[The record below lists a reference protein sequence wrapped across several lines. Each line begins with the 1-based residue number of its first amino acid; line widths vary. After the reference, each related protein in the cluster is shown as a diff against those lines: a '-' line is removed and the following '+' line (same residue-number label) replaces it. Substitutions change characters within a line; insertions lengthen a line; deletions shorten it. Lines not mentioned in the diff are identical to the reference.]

1 MVTGAHQE
9 ARFALNIY
17 LLKGDPSL
25 AKEQVDLGG
34 MTQSVEIKVGDEA
47 TAVLHYG
54 QISGSP
60 GWLARLFALAKEQ
73 PNVLTSASISAILL
87 VETDGR
93 LFALTFG
100 HAWQKIKV
108 SAVEPNF
115 GIRCVLNLAE
125 ERSLRAIRR
134 DRIAEKSLQAIEQIP
149 DSDGISRFGMNLEKD
164 LLRGV
169 KAKIDSGLGFGAW
182 VAGADAFKT
191 SIDLS
196 VEYLTEF
203 LSRCLKL
210 HAMEEYKKRFS
221 WVDNI
226 SPLRDPII
234 KPLLAQELSQL
245 VTQKD
250 VGITLSVPD
259 LLSWD
264 DHDYFS
270 FERKKKGQAPCAN
283 HLELSQWVDYA
294 SAASVDGHTITVDDL
309 NTRKIYAFRQ
319 GGIEH
324 DSWPVFQCLHGI
336 VKYKDEI
343 YLAHSG
349 KWFVLNHN
357 FVHATNERLAKIPQA
372 ALVFPSSTIS
382 EHEGHY
388 NERVAMASSGHIML
402 LDKKLIMHGGGAS
415 KFEVCD
421 LLTQNGELICVKPW
435 GGGSGSLSHLFYQAK
450 NVITLLNND
459 VSFRDKVRA
468 YIDKADASFTVIWDY
483 ICANAEQAEVV
494 LAILRGCPKESLPFF
509 AKLALCDCVSD
520 LRSMRFKCTY
530 AVIDAA

>member
-17 LLKGDPSL
+17 LLKGDPCL
-25 AKEQVDLGG
+25 AKEHVDMGG
-34 MTQSVEIKVGDEA
+34 MTQSVEIKVGDEQ

-54 QISGSP
+54 QMSGSP
-60 GWLARLFALAKEQ
+60 DWLARLFALAKEA
-73 PNVLTSASISAILL
+73 PDALKSASISAILL
-87 VETDGR
+87 VEANGR

-100 HAWQKIKV
+100 HAWQKVKI

-134 DRIAEKSLQAIEQIP
+134 DRIAEESLQAIEQIP
-149 DSDGISRFGMNLEKD
+149 DSDGISRFGMNIEKD

-169 KAKIDSGLGFGAW
+169 KAKIDSDLGFGAW

-196 VEYLTEF
+196 TEYLTAF

-210 HAMEEYKKRFS
+210 HAMDEYKKRFS

-226 SPLRDPII
+226 APLRNSSIEPI
-234 KPLLAQELSQL
+234 LAQELSHL

-270 FERKKKGQAPCAN
+270 FERKRKGQAPCAN
-283 HLELSQWVDYA
+283 HLELSQWVEYA
-294 SAASVDGHTITVDDL
+294 SAASADGHTITVDDL
-309 NTRKIYAFRQ
+309 NNRKIYAFRQ
-319 GGIEH
+319 GGLEN

-336 VKYKDEI
+336 VKYKNEV

-349 KWFVLNHN
+349 KWFILNRD
-357 FVHATNERLAKIPQA
+357 FVDATNKRVTEIPHAT
-372 ALVFPSSTIS
+372 LVLPSSTIS
-382 EHEGHY
+382 EHEGAF
-388 NERVAMASSGHIML
+388 NERAAMASGGHIML
-402 LDKKLIMHGGGAS
+402 LDKKLIPHGGGSS

-450 NVITLLNND
+450 NAIALLNND
-459 VSFRDKVRA
+459 ASFRDKVRL
-468 YIDKADASFTVIWDY
+468 YIDKADPTFTVIWDY

-494 LAILRGCPKESLPFF
+494 LAILRGCSKESLPFF

-530 AVIDAA
+530 AVIIAV